1 MLEKVTC
8 VIDAIEDNWDDI
20 FAVSDVDIQFFKNVS
35 QNLRDHLVDND
46 IVFQSDNYSGR
57 INA

>member
-8 VIDAIEDNWDDI
+8 VIGIIEENWGDI
-20 FAVSDVDIQFFKNVS
+20 FVVSDVDVQFFKNVS
-35 QNLRDHLVDND
+35 QNLRHHLRKND
-46 IVFQSDNYSGR
+46 IVFQSNDYSGR